1 MRIVCLLEYLVK
13 HIGQIME
20 YKQIYEAVWKEPYA
34 CEKNNIMTHISHLR
48 AKIESDPTHP
58 RYIENIRGVG
68 YRFKKFIN
76 FSMCSYNFNV
86 AVRLSINLQYQGNQV
101 VIFYG
106 SNSWSYTRLGRI
118 DDLTGWK
125 TALGDGDITVT
136 FALEEV

>member
-1 MRIVCLLEYLVK
+1 
-13 HIGQIME
+13 
-20 YKQIYEAVWKEPYA
+20 
-34 CEKNNIMTHISHLR
+34 
-48 AKIESDPTHP
+48 
-58 RYIENIRGVG
+58 
-68 YRFKKFIN
+68 
-76 FSMCSYNFNV
+76 MCSYNFNV